1 MVDFETEGITV
12 SAKTVTDPVII
23 LDKSE
28 YIYTGTELR
37 PQVTVKDG
45 NTVIPADEY
54 TVTYTDN
61 VKVGTATITITD
73 VGGGN
78 YDIAEK
84 SVSFTIVEKQQENPK
99 PGVSGDGAGNGKPG
113 TGAGADADAKDS
125 GNAVKTGDS
134 SKVTM
139 LVFMTILSGAAVLG
153 TVVCRRRR

>member
-113 TGAGADADAKDS
+113 TGAGADAKDS
-125 GNAVKTGDS
+125 ENAVKTGDS

-139 LVFMTILSGAAVLG
+139 MFFMTILSGAAVLG